1 MEENFQIKNQ
11 DKTSEEELCKIEIS
25 NLPNEVFNDRKDVQ
39 QTRGGWGLDDH
50 KYFFILT
57 IGYYF
62 VFTSYSL
69 A

>member
-11 DKTSEEELCKIEIS
+11 DKTSEEELFKVEIS
-25 NLPNEVFNDRKDVQ
+25 NLLNEVFNDHKDVQ
-39 QTRGGWGLDDH
+39 QTRGGGMDDH

-57 IGYYF
+57 IGYCF
-62 VFTSYSL
+62 IFTSYSL